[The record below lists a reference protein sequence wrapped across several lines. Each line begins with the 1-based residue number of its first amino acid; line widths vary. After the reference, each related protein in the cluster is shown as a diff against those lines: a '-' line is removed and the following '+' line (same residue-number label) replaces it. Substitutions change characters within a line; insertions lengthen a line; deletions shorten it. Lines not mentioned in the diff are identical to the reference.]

1 MTITDDCGAKELA
14 QDIFNVLSEDVDFTL
29 PTVDLETGFDLP
41 SEDGNPLYGEVSTIT
56 INDLTTKDVDGEGVF
71 DILMKSVNNHLKDEF
86 RKNRITGEEYTKA
99 YIETT
104 TAALSTATQ
113 FLLAKDT
120 TYYQAI
126 IAQAQARSA
135 EIEAVSAKVGL
146 ETLKAQLALSHYQ
159 ALTAE
164 SEYALSKMKLATE
177 SADFCTKKAQAD
189 QITYQTEN
197 ILPQQK
203 LLLQE
208 QAEVQRAQTQ
218 DTRFD
223 GTTSV
228 TGSIGKQKDLYSQQ
242 ITSYKRDAEYKAGK
256 MYLDAWITQKTLD
269 EGLLAPDQLTNQ
281 NIDEVLAALRLNNN
295 LGS

>member
-1 MTITDDCGAKELA
+1 MAIVDDCGAKELA
-14 QDIFNVLSEDVDFTL
+14 QDTFTVLSQDADFTL
-29 PTVDLETGFDLP
+29 PEINLEEGFDFP
-41 SEDGNPLYGEVSTIT
+41 SEENNPLFNDVPTIT
-56 INDLTTKDVDGEGVF
+56 VADLTTKEVDGAGVF
-71 DILMKSVNNHLKDEF
+71 DVLMKSVNNHLKDEF
-86 RKNRITGEEYTKA
+86 RSNRITGEQYTKA

-120 TYYQAI
+120 TYYQSI
-126 IAQAQARSA
+126 LAQAQARSA
-135 EIEAVSAKVGL
+135 EIEAVVAKVNL
-146 ETLKAQLALSHYQ
+146 ETTKAQLALTYYQ
-159 ALTAE
+159 ARTSE

-177 SADFCTKKAQAD
+177 SAEFCTKKAQAA
-189 QITYQTEN
+189 QIEYQTNN

-203 LLLQE
+203 ELLTE
-208 QAEVQRAQTQ
+208 QTEVQRAQTL
-218 DTRFD
+218 DVRLD
-223 GTTSV
+223 GTTTI

-269 EGLLAPDQLTNQ
+269 EGLLAPDQLTNA
-281 NIDEVLAALRLNNN
+281 NIDEVLAAVRLNNN

>member
-1 MTITDDCGAKELA
+1 MAIGKDCGAKEVA
-14 QDIFNVLSEDVDFTL
+14 QDTFSVLSNDVNITL
-29 PTVDLETGFDLP
+29 PEVDLNQGFDVP
-41 SEDGNPLYGEVSTIT
+41 SEKGNTLYNDVPTISV
-56 INDLTTKDVDGEGVF
+56 NDLTTKDVDGNGVF

-126 IAQAQARSA
+126 LARSQARSA
-135 EIEAVSAKVGL
+135 EIEAVASKVNL
-146 ETLKAQLALSHYQ
+146 ETLKNQLALSHYQ
-159 ALTAE
+159 ALTAK
-164 SEYALSKMKLATE
+164 SEYVLSKMKLATE
-177 SADFCTKKAQAD
+177 SADYCTKQAQAD
-189 QITYQTEN
+189 QIEYQTNN

-208 QAEVQRAQTQ
+208 QAEVQRAQTS

-223 GTTSV
+223 GTTNV
-228 TGSIGKQKDLYSQQ
+228 TGSIGKQKDLYEQQ

-269 EGLLAPDQLTNQ
+269 EGLIAPDQLTNT
-281 NIDEVLAALRLNNN
+281 NIDQVLSAVRNNNN
-295 LGS
+295 LG